1 METMNTTI
9 RTAVPERRPQPA
21 LRATTPAPVAAAAA
35 DYAACETKVSG
46 CKAVNPFVGWGVF
59 LGALAIAAA
68 CAAIFWKDL
77 SAVL

>member
-21 LRATTPAPVAAAAA
+21 LRATTPAPVAVA
-35 DYAACETKVSG
+35 DYAACKTKESG

>member
-21 LRATTPAPVAAAAA
+21 MRDTTPTLTVNAAPVACAAKE
-35 DYAACETKVSG
+35 CS
-46 CKAVNPFVGWGVF
+46 CKRVNPFVGWGVF
-59 LGALAIAAA
+59 FGTLAVAAA

-77 SAVL
+77 FAVL